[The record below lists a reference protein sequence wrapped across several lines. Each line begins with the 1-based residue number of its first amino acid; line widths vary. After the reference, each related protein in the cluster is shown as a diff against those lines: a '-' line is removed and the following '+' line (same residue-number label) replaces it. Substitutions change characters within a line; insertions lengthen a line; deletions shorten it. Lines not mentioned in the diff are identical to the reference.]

1 MVKRDYR
8 KEVGLASSKKTVP
21 KAVAIIVLAA
31 VAVVISYSVTHVI
44 GESAKHHADK
54 PVAATPAAPS
64 APAD

>member
-1 MVKRDYR
+1 M
-8 KEVGLASSKKTVP
+8 P

-31 VAVVISYSVTHVI
+31 VAVVVSYSVTQVI

-54 PVAATPAAPS
+54 PVAATPAAPA